1 MNLPPLSSPL
11 PASIS
16 LKTIRTAQMG
26 KALQTRQGD
35 ARGCGKMKHQSKDT
49 AHVTCMSPRYSFGLR
64 PNRGNSYIF
73 SCEGQEIRTP
83 NTSIMLVAR
92 SGFTRR
98 VCTAFAVPSPMRE

>member
-1 MNLPPLSSPL
+1 MNLHPLSSPL

-49 AHVTCMSPRYSFGLR
+49 ARAPCTSPRCNSGQE
-64 PNRGNSYIF
+64 PNRD
-73 SCEGQEIRTP
+73 R
-83 NTSIMLVAR
+83 
-92 SGFTRR
+92 
-98 VCTAFAVPSPMRE
+98 MRIL